1 MKALARIAALILFL
15 TCHLFVSAQF
25 GTVVVFSPKGEK
37 FTVYFGGSKQ
47 NSEPASRVEG
57 SNPGGPS
64 FKIKVVFEDPAVKEI
79 SKLVFNKPN
88 STMYFKVDRNPKG
101 NFVLESTSTEWSD
114 TPAEKV
120 SETKSQTKEAPPAKA
135 AEESKEN
142 KGTSGTAPAGGKGCS
157 DPMSTPDFTASLA
170 GISAQPFDG
179 FKLSH
184 AKKTAEKNCL
194 LAEQVREILYVFDS
208 ESSRL
213 SFAKFAYEHTYD
225 PDQYSEVREAL
236 HSERSKD
243 ELDKYIA
250 SRKK

>member
-1 MKALARIAALILFL
+1 MKATVRIAALITFL
-15 TCHLFVSAQF
+15 SCHLFAAAQF

-37 FTVYFGGSKQ
+37 FTVYFGSSKQ
-47 NSEPASRVEG
+47 NSEPASRVEA

-64 FKIKVVFEDPAVKEI
+64 FKIKVMFEDPSMKEI
-79 SKLVFNKPN
+79 GKLVFNKPN

-120 SETKSQTKEAPPAKA
+120 TETGNKTKEAPPAKA
-135 AEESKEN
+135 AEESKES
-142 KGTSGTAPAGGKGCS
+142 KTTSGAAPTGGKGCS
-157 DPMSTPDFTASLA
+157 NPMSTPDFTASLA

-179 FKLSH
+179 FKLSQ
-184 AKKTAEKNCL
+184 AKKTAEHNCL
-194 LAEQVREILYVFDS
+194 MAEQVREILYVFDS

-225 PDQYSEVREAL
+225 PDQYNEVREAL
-236 HSERSKD
+236 HSEHSKD